1 MRKAPLILLLIN
13 FIFSTGKYGDAFLGL
28 GTSARNIGLGQAV
41 VADLGNAS
49 GFNVCPAA
57 ITGLNKK
64 TFYLLLINQYSLAEY
79 FSGGV
84 VLPLKRNQFIGINTS
99 GLIIDNIQIR
109 PDLSSIG
116 SLESRRDSI
125 RSLMDNGFET
135 FDDLEFSATIT
146 FAKMYKN
153 NFKMGLDF
161 IPYQLPVGINIRL
174 IRKKLYDLEAS
185 GIGFDVG
192 GILSFELSELFSN
205 KWLGR
210 FSIGTSFNHVFN
222 THLFWNSDKRDIIP
236 MQMVRGMTYDQP
248 IDKIHSQ
255 LSIMGQQNNLFP
267 NEVQYGLELITLNRL
282 FIRIGNQS
290 GTYQGG
296 LGILANVHKML
307 IRVDYSFANHDLGNA
322 HRLGLQLEL

>member
-28 GTSARNIGLGQAV
+28 GPSARNIGLGQAV

-135 FDDLEFSATIT
+135 FDES
-146 FAKMYKN
+146 
-153 NFKMGLDF
+153 
-161 IPYQLPVGINIRL
+161 
-174 IRKKLYDLEAS
+174 KLTRH
-185 GIGFDVG
+185 I
-192 GILSFELSELFSN
+192 
-205 KWLGR
+205 
-210 FSIGTSFNHVFN
+210 
-222 THLFWNSDKRDIIP
+222 
-236 MQMVRGMTYDQP
+236 
-248 IDKIHSQ
+248 
-255 LSIMGQQNNLFP
+255 
-267 NEVQYGLELITLNRL
+267 
-282 FIRIGNQS
+282 
-290 GTYQGG
+290 
-296 LGILANVHKML
+296 
-307 IRVDYSFANHDLGNA
+307 
-322 HRLGLQLEL
+322 

>member
-192 GILSFELSELFSN
+192 GILSFELSEFFSYE
-205 KWLGR
+205 WLGR
-210 FSIGTSFNHVFN
+210 FSIGASVNHAFG
-222 THLFWNSDKRDIIP
+222 THLIWNSDRKEIIP
-236 MQMVRGMTYDQP
+236 MQIVKGIAYNQP
-248 IDKIHSQ
+248 IEKFRSQ
-255 LSIMGQQNNLFP
+255 LLILVQKNNLFP
-267 NEVQYGLELITLNRL
+267 DELQYGFELTTFNRL
-282 FIRIGNQS
+282 FMRIGNRA
-290 GTYQGG
+290 GTNQGG
-296 LGILANVHKML
+296 LGFLVNIGKIPIQL
-307 IRVDYSFANHDLGNA
+307 DYSFANHDLGNA
-322 HRLGLQLEL
+322 HRLGFQLEL